1 MSAEMLRD
9 GALCASGLLIE
20 KLGGPSVKPWQPEGL
35 WGEAGQSG
43 DYRPDC
49 GDGAHRRSLYT
60 FRKRTVPVPNMAA
73 FDAGSREA
81 CQPRRG
87 STSTPLQSLVVFND
101 PVFVECARA
110 LAERATREAS
120 GLDARIRRAFRLA
133 CTRSPSDA
141 EFTALRQLAVS
152 RVERFRAALED
163 AQALCG
169 AQDPELAA
177 LTLVCHTLFA
187 SDAFMVVR

>member
-1 MSAEMLRD
+1 MLRD
-9 GALCASGLLIE
+9 SALCASGLLVE
-20 KLGGPSVKPWQPEGL
+20 SLGGPSVKPWQPEGL

-43 DYRPDC
+43 DYRPDS
-49 GDGAHRRSLYT
+49 GAGAHRRSLYT

-110 LAERATREAS
+110 LAELATREAS

-141 EFTALRQLAVS
+141 EFAALRELAAS
-152 RVERFRAALED
+152 RAERFRAALEE

-169 AQDPELAA
+169 AQDPELVA